1 MKLQIEQSWKKVL
14 RVKTKTKKEKK
25 LLKKEKKY
33 YIHKWK
39 LQVGTNKI

>member
-1 MKLQIEQSWKKVL
+1 MEESTSRKNQKQKWKKA
-14 RVKTKTKKEKK
+14 TKKW
-25 LLKKEKKY
+25 KKY